1 MMEPE
6 PQDRIGLVSQQ
17 HPNVCTLL
25 KFTALAVYHKQEK
38 ESTNKQ
44 TNKQKNHAVQ
54 NTENFSN
61 KIQHAFRIKVL
72 QII

>member
-1 MMEPE
+1 MEPE

-44 TNKQKNHAVQ
+44 TNKQKTMQ
-54 NTENFSN
+54 YKTQKTSLIKSN
-61 KIQHAFRIKVL
+61 MLSGSKFYR
-72 QII
+72 